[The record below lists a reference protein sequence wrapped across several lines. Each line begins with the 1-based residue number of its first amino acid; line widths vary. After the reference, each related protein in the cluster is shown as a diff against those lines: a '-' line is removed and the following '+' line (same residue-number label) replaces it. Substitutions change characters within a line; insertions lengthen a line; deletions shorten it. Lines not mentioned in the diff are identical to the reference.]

1 MEALACPSHS
11 WTFAMSA
18 AFDRTLVAAVAQLP
32 GAVKEAQLPDGGGF
46 LCSFNALRTRQQVF
60 LKRGQFGFV

>member
-1 MEALACPSHS
+1 
-11 WTFAMSA
+11 MSA